1 MLPGKRYKPEELLQI
16 VTRRIW
22 FLIIPWLL
30 TIVATVVVAKL
41 LPDRFRSESI
51 ILVVPPRVPDSI
63 VRSATNA
70 KIGDRLPSISQQ
82 ILSRTRLERIIQDFN
97 LYSKERKKAL
107 MENIVNDMRADI
119 DVRMIKGD
127 AFYVRYV
134 SNDAKTAKQVTERLA
149 SLFVEDNLRD
159 REVLTEGTNQFLESQ
174 LDDARRR
181 LLEHEK
187 KLEEYRKKYA
197 GELPT
202 QMGPNMQASQAAQN
216 QMQALNDSIMRDRD
230 RRLVL
235 ERALAE
241 GQTDVAVTERAAA
254 PTPTPPIRTSI
265 DGSVTAPPG
274 APVST
279 QLAAANANLQA
290 MYARGLTS
298 RHPDVMRQK
307 RQVEEL
313 MAQAASEPA
322 KTPSGPTGPSM
333 ATLAAAAIRQNRLRD
348 MKAEME
354 TLDREIGRKQ
364 ELQAKLQAN
373 ITEYQRRAE
382 MAPTRESELVAL
394 DRDYGTLQK
403 VYNTLLSKSEDARLA
418 ANLEHRQIGE
428 QFKII
433 DPARLP
439 EQPFSPERVKIAGA
453 GVAGGLVLGLALIGL
468 LELRDMTFRTDA
480 DIVSVLAL
488 PVLAL
493 VPAIISDA
501 ERRATRRMQFI
512 VAVTTIVVIAAGSG
526 LAWKLRLQDWLR

>member
-22 FLIIPWLL
+22 FVIIPWLV
-30 TIVATVVVAKL
+30 TVVATVGVAKM

-63 VRSATNA
+63 VRSAITA

-82 ILSRTRLERIIQDFN
+82 ILSRTRLERIIQDFG
-97 LYSKERKKAL
+97 LYAKERKKEL

-134 SNDAKTAKQVTERLA
+134 SNDARTAMKVTERLA

-187 KLEEYRKKYA
+187 KLEEYRKKYS

-241 GQTDVAVTERAAA
+241 GQTDVAAADGAAAAA
-254 PTPTPPIRTSI
+254 PPPVRTSA
-265 DGSVTAPPG
+265 DGSVTAAAG
-274 APVST
+274 APVSA

-290 MYARGLTS
+290 MYTRGLTS
-298 RHPDVMRQK
+298 RHPDVVRQK
-307 RQVEEL
+307 RQIEDL
-313 MAQAASEPA
+313 TAQAAGEPP
-322 KTPSGPTGPSM
+322 KTPSAPTGPST
-333 ATLAAAAIRQNRLRD
+333 AALTAAAVRQNRLRD
-348 MKAEME
+348 MKTEME

-403 VYNTLLSKSEDARLA
+403 VYNTLLGKSEDARLA

-453 GVAGGLVLGLALIGL
+453 GVAGGLILGLALVGF
-468 LELRDMTFRTDA
+468 LELRDMTFRTDT
-480 DIVSVLAL
+480 DIVSVLGL

-501 ERRATRRMQFI
+501 ERRAARRVQLI
-512 VAVTTIVVIAAGSG
+512 VAVTTVVVIAAGGG

>member
-1 MLPGKRYKPEELLQI
+1 MLPGKRYKPEELIQI

-30 TIVATVVVAKL
+30 TVVATVGFAKL

-63 VRSATNA
+63 VKSAITA

-82 ILSRTRLERIIQDFN
+82 ILSRTRLERIIQDFG
-97 LYSKERKKAL
+97 LYARERKKEL
-107 MENIVNDMRADI
+107 MEDIVNDMRNDI
-119 DVRMIKGD
+119 DVKMIKGD

-134 SNDAKTAKQVTERLA
+134 SNDARTAMKVTERLA

-187 KLEEYRKKYA
+187 KLEEYRKKYS
-197 GELPT
+197 GELPS
-202 QMGPNMQASQAAQN
+202 QMQPNMNASQAAQN

-241 GQTDVAVTERAAA
+241 GQADAAAVDGAAA
-254 PTPTPPIRTSI
+254 PTPAPVRSST
-265 DGSVTAPPG
+265 DGSVSAPAG
-274 APVST
+274 APISA

-298 RHPDVMRQK
+298 RHPDVSRQK
-307 RQVEEL
+307 RQIEDL
-313 MAQAASEPA
+313 MAQAAGEPP
-322 KTPSGPTGPSM
+322 KLPSTPIGPSS
-333 ATLAAAAIRQNRLRD
+333 AALTAAAVRQNRLRD
-348 MKAEME
+348 MKIEME
-354 TLDREIGRKQ
+354 TLDREIARKQ
-364 ELQAKLQAN
+364 EVQEKLQAS

-403 VYNTLLSKSEDARLA
+403 VYNTLLGKSEDAKLA

-453 GVAGGLVLGLALIGL
+453 GVAGGLMLGLALVGL
-468 LELRDMTFRTDA
+468 LEIRDMTFRTDT
-480 DIVSVLAL
+480 DIVSVLGL

-493 VPAIISDA
+493 VPAIISNA
-501 ERRATRRMQFI
+501 ERRAARRVQLI
-512 VAVTTIVVIAAGSG
+512 VALTTVVVIVAGGG
-526 LAWKLRLQDWLR
+526 LAWKFRLQDWLR